1 MLFLPN
7 RFRNPLQTEKT
18 DRIEICLFIP
28 PCSSYK
34 IQWETIK
41 QDERDIEEGR
51 KQIET
56 QYTKLKR
63 KAKTERE
70 GEEEREG
77 EWGRASKINWFMK
90 KFNLLAL
97 INNNHIA
104 YKRKRQRE

>member
-1 MLFLPN
+1 MKKHNKWQENSVILEYWLW
-7 RFRNPLQTEKT
+7 RKEKGT
-18 DRIEICLFIP
+18 QYA
-28 PCSSYK
+28 SSYK